1 MTRSLALSL
10 ALIVTAAP
18 LANAAETAPT
28 DVAFTDMAVTESL
41 AGQPGDPEKGREIFA
56 DRSLGNCLACHANK
70 DLSGQLFHG
79 TVGPAMDGVAT
90 RWEPAQIR
98 AIVANAKQVF
108 GEQTVM
114 PGFYTLDVGV
124 NVAEKFKGKTILTA
138 QEVEDVVAYLG
149 TLNGE

>member
-10 ALIVTAAP
+10 ALTVTAIP
-18 LANAAETAPT
+18 LAGAAEVAPA
-28 DVAFTDMAVTESL
+28 DVVFTDMTVPEPVSD
-41 AGQPGDPEKGREIFA
+41 QPGDPEKGREIFA
-56 DRSLGNCLACHANK
+56 ARKLGNCLACHANK
-70 DLSGQLFHG
+70 DLSDQLFHG

-90 RWEPAQIR
+90 RWEPAQLR
-98 AIVANAKQVF
+98 AIVVNAKQVF

-124 NVAEKFKGKTILTA
+124 KVAEKYQGKTILSA
-138 QEVEDVVAYLG
+138 QQVEDVVAYLG